1 MRRGKW
7 IVGMVLGCWV
17 AALGTGCA
25 SLDDH
30 RRLQALNRN
39 LEAEKMTL
47 SQELFDARSS
57 VDALRLRSE
66 SCERELDAKGQIVA
80 NLQSENE
87 LLDEMRQ
94 TAQAALEEMS
104 GKFADI
110 TIAAPMLPEKLD
122 SALRRFAEVHPEAV
136 AYDPIRGTVKWKAD
150 LLFALGS
157 DVVRESSLGTLK
169 HFTEILNSPEAADFE
184 IIVVG
189 HTDNRPISRSATKAK
204 HPTNWHLSAHRA
216 IAVSDVLQKNKY
228 TPQRIGVMG
237 CGEYRPVA
245 DNSTAQGS
253 SQNRRVEIYI
263 VPKGSILRASIASP
277 GSDRAV
283 ASMDATP

>member
-7 IVGMVLGCWV
+7 IVALVLGCWV

-110 TIAAPMLPEKLD
+110 TIAAPKLPENLD
-122 SALRRFAEVHPEAV
+122 NALRRFAEVHPEAV
-136 AYDPIRGTVKWKAD
+136 SYDPLRGTVKWKAD

-157 DVVRESSLGTLK
+157 DIVRESSLGTLK
-169 HFTEILNSPEAADFE
+169 HFTEILNSPDAAEFE
-184 IIVVG
+184 VIVVG
-189 HTDNRPISRSATKAK
+189 HTDSRPISRSATRAK

-228 TPQRIGVMG
+228 TPERIGVMG
-237 CGEYRPVA
+237 CGEHRPIA
-245 DNSTAQGS
+245 DNSTTEGS

-263 VPKGSILRASIASP
+263 VPKGAILHASIASP

-283 ASMDATP
+283 ASLDAKP